1 MPMIEYVRGNNLV
14 IEKKKCLFWLPYII
28 YMAELLLYN
37 SVYGTLDSLQMFF
50 ACARN
55 LSYAM
60 IFMKLIL
67 DFLCGEYRKKELV
80 FILFGTIF
88 LAAMT
93 LSTGNKAMLIYWAF
107 IVAAHD
113 AELEKIVKA
122 ALIIHFIC
130 MVFVTASSVMGII
143 EDRIYDGGG
152 ERLRNSLGYQYTT
165 DSSNYYFHMILMY
178 IYVKKEKISW
188 ESIGA
193 LELCNILLFKLTDT
207 KSTFLLGSLALAV
220 ALIWKIFK
228 GARKNNIIYKAGTV
242 MTVPALSALTI
253 YLSFFYN
260 EQKPWMVHLNSI
272 LSGRLALG
280 YKAFKAYGLHLWG
293 KPITWVGGTNK
304 YIEGLGEYN
313 YVDSSY
319 IQILLNFGIIFFVL
333 ICLLLMALSWKTIKM
348 NDVYLMLAL
357 VMIAI
362 HSAADPQLLW
372 MAFNPFIMCYSY
384 MRKESS
390 EIKPQSPLYQ
400 KGENSRTALE
410 NQP

>member
-1 MPMIEYVRGNNLV
+1 MPMIEQMRGNKLV
-14 IEKKKCLFWLPYII
+14 IEKKKYLFWLPYII

-37 SVYGTLDSLQMFF
+37 SMYGTLDSLQLFF

-60 IFMKLIL
+60 ICMKLIL
-67 DFLCGEYRKKELV
+67 DFLCGEYSKRELV
-80 FILFGTIF
+80 FIAFGTAF

-93 LSTGNKAMLIYWAF
+93 LSTGDKAMLIYWAF
-107 IVAAHD
+107 IVAARD

-122 ALIIHFIC
+122 ALIVHFIC

-152 ERLRNSLGYQYTT
+152 RLRNSLGYQYTT

-207 KSTFLLGSLALAV
+207 KSVFLLGSLALVAAV
-220 ALIWKIFK
+220 IWKMFK
-228 GARKNNIIYKAGTV
+228 NARKNNIIYKAGTV
-242 MTVPALSALTI
+242 VIVPILSAMMI

-260 EQKPWMVHLNSI
+260 EQKPWMVYLNDV
-272 LSGRLALG
+272 LTGRLTLG
-280 YKAFKAYGLHLWG
+280 YEAFKTYGLHLWG
-293 KPITWVGGTNK
+293 MPITWVGGTNK
-304 YIEGLGEYN
+304 YIEGSGYYN
-313 YVDSSY
+313 YVDASY
-319 IQILLNFGIIFFVL
+319 IQILLNFGIIFFVMT
-333 ICLLLMALSWKTIKM
+333 CLLFMILGWKAAKM
-348 NDVYLMLAL
+348 NDVYLMLVL
-357 VMIAI
+357 VMIAV

-384 MRKESS
+384 LRKEYS
-390 EIKPQSPLYQ
+390 KMGAQNSPFP
-400 KGENSRTALE
+400 KEENRKTMLE
-410 NQP
+410 NWP